1 MPAIGRGF
9 SRVRFGSTMAA
20 FPGRRVALHDVLWW
34 LLATALALLGA
45 ALLWALVTP
54 VSPVGEW
61 RPAGVR
67 AMSPVARAAL
77 FAGVDP
83 FNRTPP
89 ASAAP
94 VSSGAVTSLALTL
107 FGTRGTPGG
116 GGTAIIAGADGLQQV
131 YRTGSEV
138 QPGVTLSAVGFDHVE
153 LTHNGAK
160 ELLYIDQSAPAPS
173 AQGVVAANPV
183 AAPAALGGGVSVD
196 AVRRG
201 INFGPRAEGGKVVG
215 LEVMSSGD
223 GAVFR
228 AAGFQPG
235 DVITEVDGK
244 PVTGAG
250 DAATLAGVMRPG
262 ASIAVTVRRGDRQL
276 PLAITLAP

>member
-1 MPAIGRGF
+1 MRIGGTRL
-9 SRVRFGSTMAA
+9 A
-20 FPGRRVALHDVLWW
+20 FPGDRPALHDVLWW
-34 LLATALALLGA
+34 LLASALALLGA

-54 VSPVGEW
+54 VSPVGNW

-67 AMSPVARAAL
+67 EMSPTARAAL
-77 FAGVDP
+77 FASVDP

-89 ASAAP
+89 ASTAA

-107 FGTRGTPGG
+107 FGTRATPGG

-131 YRTGSEV
+131 FRTGSEV
-138 QPGVTLSAVGFDHVE
+138 QPGVTLSAVAFDHVE
-153 LTHNGAK
+153 LTHNGAR
-160 ELLYIDQSAPAPS
+160 ELLYLDQSAPAPD

-183 AAPAALGGGVSVD
+183 VAPAALSGGISVE
-196 AVRRG
+196 ALRRG
-201 INFGPRAEGGKVVG
+201 VNFGPRAEGGRVVG
-215 LEVMSSGD
+215 LEVLSSGD

-228 AAGFQPG
+228 AAGFQAG

-262 ASIAVTVRRGDRQL
+262 ASIAVTVKRGDRQL

>member
-1 MPAIGRGF
+1 MPAFGRGF
-9 SRVRFGSTMAA
+9 SRVRFGRSMAA
-20 FPGRRVALHDVLWW
+20 FPGGRPALHDVLWW
-34 LLATALALLGA
+34 LLATTLALLGA

-54 VSPVGEW
+54 VSPVGNW

-67 AMSPVARAAL
+67 EMSAGARAAL
-77 FAGVDP
+77 FASVDP
-83 FNRTPP
+83 FNRTLP

-94 VSSGAVTSLALTL
+94 ASSGAVTSLALVL

-116 GGTAIIAGADGLQQV
+116 GGSAIIAGADGVQQV
-131 YRTGSEV
+131 YRTGVEV

-183 AAPAALGGGVSVD
+183 AAPAALGGGVSVE
-196 AVRRG
+196 ALRRG
-201 INFGPRAEGGKVVG
+201 VNFGPRAEGGRVVG
-215 LEVMSSGD
+215 LEVLSAGD

-235 DVITEVDGK
+235 DVITAVDGK

-250 DAATLAGVMRPG
+250 DAAALAGVMRPG
-262 ASIAVTVRRGDRQL
+262 ASIAVTVKRGDRQL